1 MRSIFHRTRQ
11 FMTDELG
18 LAAVAYAGSSSMTTA
33 MIAVAVDIV
42 MQGRRALSVN
52 LPGIAG

>member
-11 FMTDELG
+11 FMADELG